1 MKVIRIPDFHAVV
14 PVPKNLVGSLGGKP
28 FLGGGEQFREIALEP
43 HHGVESPLAR
53 LMQKGSAGE
62 FSIRHHIITKAATE
76 MADGAAQESAGGV
89 VLAVLGAVR
98 LDIQGKTK
106 PVPTML
112 IITTWWW

>member
-1 MKVIRIPDFHAVV
+1 
-14 PVPKNLVGSLGGKP
+14 
-28 FLGGGEQFREIALEP
+28 
-43 HHGVESPLAR
+43 
-53 LMQKGSAGE
+53 MQKGSAGE

>member
-1 MKVIRIPDFHAVV
+1 
-14 PVPKNLVGSLGGKP
+14 
-28 FLGGGEQFREIALEP
+28 
-43 HHGVESPLAR
+43 
-53 LMQKGSAGE
+53 
-62 FSIRHHIITKAATE
+62 